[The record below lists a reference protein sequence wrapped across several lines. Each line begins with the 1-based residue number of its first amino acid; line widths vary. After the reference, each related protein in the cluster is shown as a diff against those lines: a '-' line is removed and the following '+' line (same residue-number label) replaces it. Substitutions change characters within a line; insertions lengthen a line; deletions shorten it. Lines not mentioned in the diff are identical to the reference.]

1 MIQTYRCRRC
11 GATLEAFLE
20 FSPGVPLASTQQ
32 AMQDRLETARI
43 RHQDRCPGPRAP
55 KPAPA
60 GAKPKP
66 VRVRR
71 PLFAGLWRRRA
82 PG

>member
-20 FSPGVPLASTQQ
+20 FAPGIPLATTQQ
-32 AMQDRLETARI
+32 SMQDRLETARI
-43 RHQDRCPGPRAP
+43 KHQDRCPGLRAP
-55 KPAPA
+55 KKVP
-60 GAKPKP
+60 AKPEPKP
-66 VRVRR
+66 IRVRR
-71 PLFAGLWRRRA
+71 PLLAGLWRRRA